1 MTVMITESRRFV
13 LHRALRDQFGASV
26 ADALMEHLPP
36 TGWGDVARQGDIEQL
51 RSDME
56 FHRVN
61 LKNEINVLV
70 TEKMN
75 SQLRWMIGLF
85 SAQFIA
91 LFAIALR

>member
-1 MTVMITESRRFV
+1 MTITESRRFV

-26 ADALMEHLPP
+26 ADTLMEHLPP
-36 TGWGDVARQGDIEQL
+36 TGWGDVARQSDIESL
-51 RSDME
+51 
-56 FHRVN
+56 RVN

>member
-1 MTVMITESRRFV
+1 MTITESRRFV

-26 ADALMEHLPP
+26 ADTLMEHLPP
-36 TGWGDVARQGDIEQL
+36 SGWSDVARQSDIEQL

-70 TEKMN
+70 TEKLN
-75 SQLRWMIGLF
+75 SHLRWIIGLS
-85 SAQFIA
+85 SAQFLA
-91 LFAIALR
+91 LLAIALR

>member
-1 MTVMITESRRFV
+1 
-13 LHRALRDQFGASV
+13 
-26 ADALMEHLPP
+26 MEHLPP
-36 TGWGDVARQGDIEQL
+36 TGWGDVAR
-51 RSDME
+51 RSD
-56 FHRVN
+56 VAL
-61 LKNEINVLV
+61 LKTDIARLEGEIHKIREVDFPALRTGVTNEVNVLV

>member
-1 MTVMITESRRFV
+1 
-13 LHRALRDQFGASV
+13 
-26 ADALMEHLPP
+26 MEHLPP
-36 TGWGDVARQGDIEQL
+36 SGWGDVARQSDIEQL

-70 TEKMN
+70 TEKLN
-75 SQLRWMIGLF
+75 SHLRWIIGLS

-91 LFAIALR
+91 LLAIALR

>member
-1 MTVMITESRRFV
+1 M
-13 LHRALRDQFGASV
+13 
-26 ADALMEHLPP
+26 ADTLMEHLPP
-36 TGWGDVARQGDIEQL
+36 TGWGDVAR
-51 RSDME
+51 RSD
-56 FHRVN
+56 VAL
-61 LKNEINVLV
+61 LKTDITRLEGEIHKIREVDFPALRTGVTNEVNVLV